1 MTGRQVTQTERE
13 KGHVVG
19 GVDPVWLKA
28 EVQAGACWVGVE
40 EESKN
45 ILHRRYMF
53 KSSRRMCKEL
63 GSALS

>member
-1 MTGRQVTQTERE
+1 M
-13 KGHVVG
+13 VG

-28 EVQAGACWVGVE
+28 EVQAGASWVGVE